1 MRLVFSFLQN
11 KQDYSIASEKT
22 HGRGSGMKASRT
34 IFLDIL
40 DKKQTYDLSCSQNS
54 NKEVIP

>member
-22 HGRGSGMKASRT
+22 HGLNRGMKASVRRGMT
-34 IFLDIL
+34 FVIL
-40 DKKQTYDLSCSQNS
+40 
-54 NKEVIP
+54 EV